1 MIVKVTPINQVPRN
15 QLQHTAN
22 LDFGLMSCKGKRLLK
37 PHPPSPASLL
47 KDRFL
52 KKPTQ
57 ILIKKT
63 QNFQHISCDVY
74 FNYTH
79 LLCLSFSVPKNRMHG
94 ERGDYLGALNW
105 DWVQHRRCLKIETL
119 YSWCLSLQRRAC
131 FVSAGV
137 ALASSNGP
145 CCDCD
150 RSGCQP
156 CQTVMFKHVAASLHY
171 YSTTVVLSSGAN

>member
-1 MIVKVTPINQVPRN
+1 MICQKLGV
-15 QLQHTAN
+15 
-22 LDFGLMSCKGKRLLK
+22 LK
-37 PHPPSPASLL
+37 CPQAPSPPSLASLF

-52 KKPTQ
+52 KKPT
-57 ILIKKT
+57 
-63 QNFQHISCDVY
+63 HISIKNST
-74 FNYTH
+74 FNIFYAIFISTTYTY
-79 LLCLSFSVPKNRMHG
+79 LLYLSNSVPKYRMHG
-94 ERGDYLGALNW
+94 ERRTRVGALNW

>member
-1 MIVKVTPINQVPRN
+1 MQICQKLGR
-15 QLQHTAN
+15 
-22 LDFGLMSCKGKRLLK
+22 LK
-37 PHPPSPASLL
+37 PPYFGISVI

-57 ILIKKT
+57 ISINNRT
-63 QNFQHISCDVY
+63 YNIFYAIFISTTY
-74 FNYTH
+74 
-79 LLCLSFSVPKNRMHG
+79 LLYLPNSVPKYRMHG
-94 ERGDYLGALNW
+94 ERRTRVGALNW